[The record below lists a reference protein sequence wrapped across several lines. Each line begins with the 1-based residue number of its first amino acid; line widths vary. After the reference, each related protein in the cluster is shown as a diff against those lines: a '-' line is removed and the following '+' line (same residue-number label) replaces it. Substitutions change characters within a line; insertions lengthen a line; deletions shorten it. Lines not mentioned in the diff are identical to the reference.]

1 MSNLTWCPAC
11 DKVYLQVQT
20 HRRDLIRMY
29 KCSVCGYM
37 ERDQDQEVSVEKL
50 DHLGYNTN
58 NNIKENPH
66 ASISPESPTGSD
78 CPSR

>member
-1 MSNLTWCPAC
+1 
-11 DKVYLQVQT
+11 
-20 HRRDLIRMY
+20 MY

-37 ERDQDQEVSVEKL
+37 ERDQDQEVSVENL

-66 ASISPESPTGSD
+66 ASISPESPTSSD
-78 CPSR
+78 CPPS